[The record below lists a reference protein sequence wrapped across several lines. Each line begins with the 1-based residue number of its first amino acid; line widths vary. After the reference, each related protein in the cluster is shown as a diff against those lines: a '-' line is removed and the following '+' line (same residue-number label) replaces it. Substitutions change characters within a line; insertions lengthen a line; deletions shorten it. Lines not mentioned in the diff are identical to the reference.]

1 MNKLSVFITTYNNER
16 TLPACLESVRWAD
29 EIIVLDSYST
39 DRTVEIA
46 KSYGCRLYQHKF
58 LGYGPQKQLALEHT
72 ANRYVLLLDADEM
85 LSEPLAEEIRRIL
98 RDGPRAD
105 GYEFPRHE
113 QLFWRMTHPIGR
125 KNNYL
130 RFFDK
135 TKGRM
140 SSMPVHAAP
149 KIDGSTERLHAPFY
163 HFGDTSTHVKVDKVN
178 AYSTGLVQDKIAKGK
193 RANPWIMVFYPPLF
207 FLRSFIFKRGFAHG
221 WAGFI
226 NSVCMAFYVFL
237 KYAKLYEHEQ
247 FRRYGD
253 SLMPKG
259 APPMPPS
266 PSAPS

>member
-1 MNKLSVFITTYNNER
+1 MRAMSGRWFRRSACGILALRYTDAPPFPGGRRPLKITEGDNRGFRFPCSEKPGMALFRVCSTKRRKINRQYSRFCTACSITMNKLSVFITTYNKER
-16 TLPACLESVRWAD
+16 PLPACLESVRWAD

-149 KIDGSTERLHAPFY
+149 KIDGSTERLHE
-163 HFGDTSTHVKVDKVN
+163 
-178 AYSTGLVQDKIAKGK
+178 I
-193 RANPWIMVFYPPLF
+193 
-207 FLRSFIFKRGFAHG
+207 
-221 WAGFI
+221 
-226 NSVCMAFYVFL
+226 
-237 KYAKLYEHEQ
+237 
-247 FRRYGD
+247 
-253 SLMPKG
+253 
-259 APPMPPS
+259 
-266 PSAPS
+266 